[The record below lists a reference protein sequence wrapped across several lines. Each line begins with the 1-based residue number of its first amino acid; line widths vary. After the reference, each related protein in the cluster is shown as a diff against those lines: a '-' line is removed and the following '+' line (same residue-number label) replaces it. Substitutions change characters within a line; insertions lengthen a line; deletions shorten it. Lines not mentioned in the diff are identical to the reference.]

1 LTFFLLQN
9 APSCEWLGNH
19 NWSFKTG
26 TNKLTF
32 VFQNAPSCE
41 WLGRDNETYIVFG
54 NKNKTLSI
62 KILISHAYNLGI
74 FVLILQRVFEKSL
87 KLDLPVH
94 LMVMDYLCHK

>member
-1 LTFFLLQN
+1 MTFFLLQN

-41 WLGRDNETYIVFG
+41 WLGRDNETYNMIICDIG
-54 NKNKTLSI
+54 NPLPSNGQVSQVLTTFQKL
-62 KILISHAYNLGI
+62 
-74 FVLILQRVFEKSL
+74 FVRLTRKYPDC
-87 KLDLPVH
+87 KHD
-94 LMVMDYLCHK
+94 